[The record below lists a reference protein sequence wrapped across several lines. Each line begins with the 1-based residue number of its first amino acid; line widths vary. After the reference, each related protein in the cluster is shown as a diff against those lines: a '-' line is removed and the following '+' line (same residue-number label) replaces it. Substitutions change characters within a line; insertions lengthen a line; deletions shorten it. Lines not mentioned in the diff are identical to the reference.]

1 MTGILAGTP
10 TKLYSW
16 KRIKNQKIKEIAVQ
30 VVALERD
37 EQLRDKIKNIVFP
50 QITGKIGINY
60 ETRYLLELS
69 SWKGN

>member
-16 KRIKNQKIKEIAVQ
+16 KSIKKSENYGDCE